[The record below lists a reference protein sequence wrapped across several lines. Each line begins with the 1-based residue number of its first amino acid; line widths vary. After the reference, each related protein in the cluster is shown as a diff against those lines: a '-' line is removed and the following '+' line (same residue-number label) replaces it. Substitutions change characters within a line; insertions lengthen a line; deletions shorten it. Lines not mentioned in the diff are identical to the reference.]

1 MATDHRRLLD
11 ELERDVEV
19 LRVRETERALRRMG
33 AGRESG
39 RAEVETLARR
49 VCDRVLAPVR
59 DSLQLA
65 ERRGDEEILRAA
77 GSLLAPR
84 GRGPGAEERGIDK
97 PRMATVSRWAGP

>member
-1 MATDHRRLLD
+1 MGTDPRRLLD
-11 ELERDVEV
+11 ELERDVEA

-33 AGRESG
+33 LDGGPESREV
-39 RAEVETLARR
+39 AALARR

-65 ERRGDEEILRAA
+65 GTRGDGEMLRAA

-84 GRGPGAEERGIDK
+84 GAKSP
-97 PRMATVSRWAGP
+97 WARH